1 MIGLVISILRMPL
14 PWLVWVMLLVAANFL
29 APLFYIQTLEAQL
42 TIAAVLIGFIIQ
54 SYIHS
59 KLGFVRLLGLG
70 HILWIPLVI
79 WLGFRL
85 GDIGLEN
92 PFGIWL
98 ASLLLINTVSLVI
111 DVIDVIRFF
120 SGEKSPISSG

>member
-1 MIGLVISILRMPL
+1 MIGWMKSILKMPT
-14 PWLVWVMLLVAANFL
+14 PWLVWIMLLVAVNFL
-29 APLFYIQTLEAQL
+29 VPLFYIQTLEAQL
-42 TIAAVLIGFIIQ
+42 TLAAMLAGAIIQ

-70 HILWIPLVI
+70 HIFWAPLVI

-85 GDIGLEN
+85 SDIGLEN

-120 SGEKSPISSG
+120 SGERSPTSST

>member
-1 MIGLVISILRMPL
+1 MIGLMKSILKMPS
-14 PWLVWVMLLVAANFL
+14 PWLVWIMLLMAVNFI

-42 TIAAVLIGFIIQ
+42 TIAGAFAGAITQ

-70 HILWIPLVI
+70 HIYWAPLVI

-85 GDIGLEN
+85 SSIGVDSS
-92 PFGIWL
+92 FGIWL
-98 ASLLLINTVSLVI
+98 ASLLLLNTVSLVI

-120 SGEKSPISSG
+120 SGERSPTLSN

>member
-42 TIAAVLIGFIIQ
+42 TIAALLIGFIIQ

-70 HILWIPLVI
+70 HIFWAPLVI

-85 GDIGLEN
+85 GTIGLDS

-98 ASLLLINTVSLVI
+98 ASLVLLNTVSLVI
-111 DVIDVIRFF
+111 DVIDVIRFI
-120 SGEKSPISSG
+120 SGERSPTLSN

>member
-1 MIGLVISILRMPL
+1 
-14 PWLVWVMLLVAANFL
+14 MLLVLVNFL
-29 APLFYIQTLEAQL
+29 VPLFYIQTLEAKL
-42 TIAAVLIGFIIQ
+42 AIAAVLSGAVIQ
-54 SYIHS
+54 SFIHS

-85 GDIGLEN
+85 TDIGLEN

-98 ASLLLINTVSLVI
+98 ASLVLINTVSLVI
-111 DVIDVIRFF
+111 DVIDVIRFI
-120 SGEKSPISSG
+120 SGERSPTSST

>member
-1 MIGLVISILRMPL
+1 MIGFMKSILKMPS
-14 PWLVWVMLLVAANFL
+14 PWLVWIMLLVAVNFV

-42 TIAAVLIGFIIQ
+42 AIAAMFSGAIAQ

-70 HILWIPLVI
+70 HIFWVPLVI

-85 GDIGLEN
+85 STIGLDSS
-92 PFGIWL
+92 FGIWL
-98 ASLLLINTVSLVI
+98 ASLVLLNTVSLLI

-120 SGEKSPISSG
+120 SGERSPTLSS

>member
-111 DVIDVIRFF
+111 DVFDVIRFF
-120 SGEKSPISSG
+120 SGERSPTLSS

>member
-98 ASLLLINTVSLVI
+98 ASLLLINTISLVI
-111 DVIDVIRFF
+111 DVFDVIRFF

>member
-1 MIGLVISILRMPL
+1 MIGLARSILKMPL
-14 PWLVWVMLLVAANFL
+14 PWLVWVMLLVLVNFL
-29 APLFYIQTLEAQL
+29 VPLFYIQTLEAKL
-42 TIAAVLIGFIIQ
+42 AIVAVLSGAVIQ
-54 SYIHS
+54 SFIHS

-85 GDIGLEN
+85 SDVGLEN

-98 ASLLLINTVSLVI
+98 TSLVLINTVSLVI
-111 DVIDVIRFF
+111 DVIDVIRFI
-120 SGEKSPISSG
+120 SGERSPILSG

>member
-85 GDIGLEN
+85 TDIGLEN

-98 ASLLLINTVSLVI
+98 ASLVLINAVSLVI

-120 SGEKSPISSG
+120 SGERSPTSST

>member
-1 MIGLVISILRMPL
+1 MIGLTRSILKMPL
-14 PWLVWVMLLVAANFL
+14 PWLVWVMLLVLVNFL
-29 APLFYIQTLEAQL
+29 VPLFYIQTLEAKL
-42 TIAAVLIGFIIQ
+42 AIAAVLSGAVIQ
-54 SYIHS
+54 SFIHS

-85 GDIGLEN
+85 TDIGLEN

-98 ASLLLINTVSLVI
+98 ASLVLINTVSLVI
-111 DVIDVIRFF
+111 DVIDVIRFI
-120 SGEKSPISSG
+120 SGERSPTSST

>member
-14 PWLVWVMLLVAANFL
+14 PWLVWVMLLVAVNFL
-29 APLFYIQTLEAQL
+29 APLFYIQTLEARL
-42 TIAAVLIGFIIQ
+42 TIAALLIGFIIQ

-85 GDIGLEN
+85 TDIGLEN

-98 ASLLLINTVSLVI
+98 ASLVLINAVSLVI

-120 SGEKSPISSG
+120 SGETSPTSSS